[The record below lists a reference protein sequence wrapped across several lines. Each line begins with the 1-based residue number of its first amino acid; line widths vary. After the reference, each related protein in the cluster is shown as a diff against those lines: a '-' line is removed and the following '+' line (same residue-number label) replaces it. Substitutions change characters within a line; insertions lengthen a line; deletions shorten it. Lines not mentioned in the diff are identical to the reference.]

1 MDKVELVSCRMNAHS
16 LASPASDGTLA
27 LMGVSPAR
35 ASIQD
40 EVLVKARRR
49 QIFLAV
55 CRVLVRKSFHQAT
68 MKEIA
73 LEAGLAAG
81 SLYVYLRSKEEI
93 LLLLA
98 ESMISEL
105 LEALPAIRRDSQ
117 GDPRKELLG
126 VMRGAINVIDR
137 YREAFAVLN
146 HEIRYLEQ
154 APEQNGILKEVIEPY
169 RNALS
174 DPIVRG
180 RALDLIRVE
189 SLNCAVQAIHMLCSG
204 WAVGGRF
211 LAKTDKETYWREIS
225 AIVEGRFFA
234 TALEGGIS

>member
-1 MDKVELVSCRMNAHS
+1 
-16 LASPASDGTLA
+16 
-27 LMGVSPAR
+27 MGVSPAKVP
-35 ASIQD
+35 IHD

-55 CRVLVRKSFHQAT
+55 CRVLVHKSFHQAT
-68 MKEIA
+68 VKEIA

-98 ESMISEL
+98 ESMIGEL
-105 LEALPAIRRDSQ
+105 LEALPAIRVRSE

-126 VMRGAINVIDR
+126 VMRGAIEVIDR

-154 APEQNGILKEVIEPY
+154 DQVFNGMLKGVIEPY
-169 RNALS
+169 RSAIS
-174 DPIVRG
+174 DPIIRG
-180 RALDLIRVE
+180 KALGLIRFE
-189 SLNCAVQAIHMLCSG
+189 SLNCAVEAIHMLCSG
-204 WAVGGRF
+204 WATGGRF
-211 LAKTDKETYWREIS
+211 LAKTDKETYWREIA

-234 TALEGGIS
+234 PSMEDGIP